1 LKSSSGLTA
10 KCSIVEDGLMVQV
23 SQDRMVVLRKA
34 LNNMEGQ
41 EIACGPVGAP
51 EPNEVIKIKWIDD
64 DKAINVG

>member
-1 LKSSSGLTA
+1 
-10 KCSIVEDGLMVQV
+10 MVQV